1 MIRMNPIDIIMLQD
15 EQLGSLMESVEQ
27 EIEDELKHMDDDTF
41 ITVSDEYEDIDYE
54 ELSALSIED
63 QLGDLVDDT
72 INDYIDAN
80 DAEEDSDGEL
90 IDIIGGL

>member
-1 MIRMNPIDIIMLQD
+1 MIEMNPIDIIMLQD
-15 EQLGSLMESVEQ
+15 DKLASLMESVEQ
-27 EIEDELKHMDDDTF
+27 DIEDELSHMDDNTF
-41 ITVSDEYEDIDYE
+41 ISVSDEYNDIDYE
-54 ELSALSIED
+54 ELSALSVED

-80 DAEEDSDGEL
+80 DNDDSDGEL

>member
-1 MIRMNPIDIIMLQD
+1 MNRMNPIDIVMLQD

>member
-1 MIRMNPIDIIMLQD
+1 MIRMNPIDIVMLQD

>member
-15 EQLGSLMESVEQ
+15 DKLASLMESVEQ
-27 EIEDELKHMDDDTF
+27 DIEDELSHMDDNTF
-41 ITVSDEYEDIDYE
+41 ISVSDEYNDIDYE
-54 ELSALSIED
+54 ELSALSVED

-80 DAEEDSDGEL
+80 DNDDSDGEL

>member
-1 MIRMNPIDIIMLQD
+1 MIGMNPIDIVMLQD

-27 EIEDELKHMDDDTF
+27 EIEDELKYMDDDTF